1 MTRILWAILLLLGLV
16 LVLAS
21 SFARQSLEFVAI
33 STGFFL
39 MMLGLASK

>member
-1 MTRILWAILLLLGLV
+1 MKRILWVVLLSLGLA

-33 STGFFL
+33 SIGFFL
-39 MMLGLASK
+39 MMLGLACK